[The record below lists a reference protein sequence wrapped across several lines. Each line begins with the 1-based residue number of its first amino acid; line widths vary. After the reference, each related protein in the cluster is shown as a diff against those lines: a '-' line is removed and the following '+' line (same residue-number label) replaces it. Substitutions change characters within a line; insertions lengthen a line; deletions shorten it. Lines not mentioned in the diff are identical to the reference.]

1 MYFHEDTLKA
11 QTVVNR
17 FNNNRHVRDVI
28 WNYKNIINITGKL
41 TTSNKI
47 GHYAFDR
54 FTSS

>member
-17 FNNNRHVRDVI
+17 FINNRLVRDAI